1 MNICQPIASK
11 IQMCQWYQTRK
22 TGDSDKCN
30 IISFQIQCDQIFHVA
45 KEPIRDR
52 RKLIG
57 RKVKACYFLYSN
69 KTIWFKNTYR
79 AQNLFLDLV
88 LKGYLSN
95 WCKLDGAPSQS
106 QSDFQVSVWN
116 SIQVMRRLKKKTFRR
131 YFSQSQGR
139 NERVPFE
146 FIWSHVE
153 DFKICHFAQCKWFQS
168 WNFILTYNGY

>member
-1 MNICQPIASK
+1 MFFEPWRIWKWLENIRMHICQPIASK

-22 TGDSDKCN
+22 AGDSDKCN

-79 AQNLFLDLV
+79 AQNFFLDSQRTFFKLMLARWRSQLIKYRV
-88 LKGYLSN
+88 RERQPITERRQSISLKFHLSY
-95 WCKLDGAPSQS
+95 A
-106 QSDFQVSVWN
+106 
-116 SIQVMRRLKKKTFRR
+116 
-131 YFSQSQGR
+131 
-139 NERVPFE
+139 
-146 FIWSHVE
+146 
-153 DFKICHFAQCKWFQS
+153 
-168 WNFILTYNGY
+168 